1 MASRSPPNYVKNN
14 DATVKTL
21 LKTITQMS
29 QRCKSQNATDQVLSR
44 ASSVIYQHF
53 PHLKLRLD
61 LQLPELITEALM
73 MRGANIPNQITHNY
87 NYKYDYNS
95 NINAAAA
102 NSASNQHQNI
112 NNGGGDAFMGF
123 DQNAS
128 SLNAPPSFPN
138 MPSTLSLPPNEE
150 MELQKKVNE
159 ITRPLTIDSY
169 KSLVVV
175 INHFVMQHIQSV
187 NLQEAFNRLLSF
199 EQMYEASATAASTFF
214 GNDNIN
220 ALIRCIETKTGIK
233 FTIGPDLCQELAS
246 IIVTVRSIFNLLS
259 INSEEKIMSIG
270 YLTQITNVLDAWKS
284 ERLQLMKEN
293 NNAKIQIEEFTMQ
306 LSTVKSE
313 LLEKNLQITSLQEN
327 AASLQTINNQ
337 IENYIYTDLAKNT
350 NFQFNRSNNFEQN
363 VINAFKAAN
372 TTIASLRND
381 LDRQK
386 QFIQYDTQTKLSDQS
401 QIELLQT
408 QVQSLNVKNATLNE
422 TNLKLIGENELVKNE
437 LVVIKQK
444 LLQNINAVSNYTE
457 QKKSIDA
464 LSSTI
469 QDQNSQILNLQSTIV
484 DQSAEIE
491 SLKQEVL
498 NNSSIKPMKKV
509 VPTKNIQLRS
519 DTKTMAEVDK
529 LKNEI
534 NEIKSLFALSKNNL
548 VSLNNTTEQNLT
560 DKYNQALAM
569 NKEKDDIINN
579 RLNQLDEDYKT
590 KIQTNINVQSQ
601 LSDELQILQH
611 NFNRLE
617 EDFNDNL
624 ENFELYA
631 RRMAFLEYTESDYNV
646 PDTTV
651 NDIPDTSVNIKNLSP
666 NELPTSHNQLSIKNI
681 EAIQIPKKY
690 KINNNQNIS

>member
-95 NINAAAA
+95 NINNPAAAA
-102 NSASNQHQNI
+102 NAASNQHQNM
-112 NNGGGDAFMGF
+112 NNGGGDAFMEF
-123 DQNAS
+123 NQNAS
-128 SLNAPPSFPN
+128 SSNAPPSFPN

-159 ITRPLTIDSY
+159 ITRPLTVDSY

-175 INHFVMQHIQSV
+175 IKHFVMQHIQSV

-199 EQMYEASATAASTFF
+199 EQMYEASVTAASTFF

-220 ALIRCIETKTGIK
+220 ALIRCIETKTGIR

-246 IIVTVRSIFNLLS
+246 IIVTVQSIYDFLS
-259 INSEEKIMSIG
+259 INSVERAMSKG
-270 YLTQITNVLDAWKS
+270 YLTEITNVLSVWKS
-284 ERLQLMKEN
+284 ERLQLMEEN
-293 NNAKIQIEEFTMQ
+293 NNAKIQIEESTMQ

-313 LLEKNLQITSLQEN
+313 LLEKNLQITSLQ
-327 AASLQTINNQ
+327 TINNQ
-337 IENYIYTDLAKNT
+337 IDNYINTDLARNT
-350 NFQFNRSNNFEQN
+350 NFQFNKSNNFEQN
-363 VINAFKAAN
+363 VIDAFKAAN
-372 TTIASLRND
+372 ATIATLQND
-381 LDRQK
+381 LDRQN
-386 QFIQYDTQTKLSDQS
+386 QYIQSNAQTKLKDQS
-401 QIELLQT
+401 QIESLQT
-408 QVQSLNVKNATLNE
+408 QVQSLNVKNVTLNE
-422 TNLKLIGENELVKNE
+422 TNLKLLGENEQVKNE
-437 LVVIKQK
+437 LEIIRQE
-444 LLQNINAVSNYTE
+444 LLQNNNAVSNLNGLYYE
-457 QKKSIDA
+457 LQQKN
-464 LSSTI
+464 T
-469 QDQNSQILNLQSTIV
+469 QISNLQSII
-484 DQSAEIE
+484 DNQSAEIE

-498 NNSSIKPMKKV
+498 NNSVIKPMKKIM
-509 VPTKNIQLRS
+509 PTKNVQLRS

-548 VSLNNTTEQNLT
+548 ISLNNTTEQNLT
-560 DKYNQALAM
+560 DKYNQAIAI
-569 NKEKDDIINN
+569 NKEKDDIINKK
-579 RLNQLDEDYKT
+579 LNQLDEDYKT

-617 EDFNDNL
+617 KDFNDNL
-624 ENFELYA
+624 ENFEHYA
-631 RRMAFLEYTESDYNV
+631 RRMAFLEYTENNYNIPDNDIDISDTDV
-646 PDTTV
+646 VDIPDTTV
-651 NDIPDTSVNIKNLSP
+651 NIKNVSPKNVSP
-666 NELPTSHNQLSIKNI
+666 NTLPVSPNILPIKNI
-681 EAIQIPKKY
+681 KAIQVPVNY
-690 KINNNQNIS
+690 KINKENSS